1 MYNETVINEIQAL
14 IEATEEK
21 RWDFAYLWMLT
32 AFSPYYNFDGF
43 DRPSICK
50 LR

>member
-1 MYNETVINEIQAL
+1 MNNDTIVTIQAL
-14 IEATEEK
+14 IEAVEEK

-32 AFSPYYNFDGF
+32 TFSPYYNFDGF